1 MESVPNHIVPFEHSI
16 IDNYGPFSS
25 DIYHAAEDDHFN
37 DVHHHHHGDKGEE
50 VLIHH
55 HDFLPPWWAVLENWN
70 IQDDPSDDQQEPPRD
85 YPDPKCWK
93 SQGRNIGLVIAALVV
108 LALVAG
114 ALIYFFWPP
123 PYPGDPSEE
132 CEDLPPR
139 FGKNCEFRCHCLNL
153 TEFCDKQTGRC
164 TSGCMHGW
172 LGESCQIISSVFDK
186 TTLTAR
192 SQSRHTVTCS
202 VYKLWYSW
210 TYVSLAVY
218 NETETLTLINVT
230 QSDVITVSDQR
241 LNATLEKSPRPEEAD
256 TVLFEFEFQEDDCDL
271 IGLYECQFEMTENF
285 NTSFANLSLFVQ
297 ELSSN
302 LQIWNKNEYVQ
313 GAIDNIKCSLQSA
326 SLQQS
331 VSVIF
336 VDRNNITHNSTAVQV
351 SHRVNASNTNCRNW
365 TEFVF
370 QFNATQELHQ
380 LTAKCSM
387 IESTSGILIESD
399 GVVITI
405 VSGIVN
411 VLLEPKH
418 QVGVLGS
425 TVHMFCHANVSN
437 YSWKVIH
444 LDFKNS
450 SLSQRLISVF
460 YNETNK
466 LLGDTINATV
476 ISDNAIVNISYILNI
491 REEAMVCF
499 MDGEYWCDIEFND
512 DTIHTTNDKGTL
524 SVTVRPSITEFLVED
539 YYYSNSN
546 HTLSCTATFGDNST
560 SDLNLQLCS
569 DDSYKPIT
577 DYPAFFISYSSEWV
591 DLEKCSRQKTLLYT
605 FNFTEII
612 NGTSL
617 RCIGTDTDLNE
628 NDSTE
633 CFSLRLQSPVIIKM
647 IPQVLPV
654 GSNITSELVCSIPYK
669 GYEWSFVYILMHSST
684 DSNVMLNVSNDGMI
698 NSYYSRVNG
707 SLSLDDQFI
716 NITVVFDARP
726 GAELC
731 QLNQTYTCDI
741 KLEDSLIGTVAANST
756 VILEI
761 PVTNVNIHMQS
772 QYQYGNEDWINCTT
786 NIMDSSKASMYLEV
800 CYNGSTFLPITNVTS
815 SLEVDAV
822 SDWVNCSLQRMEGYH
837 FHFNS
842 KANVSMRCRV
852 DDHHFNTS
860 LTSRC
865 VLPNI
870 SVPLVHVEIEP
881 KTQEGLLGSSVEIY
895 CHANVSQFKWKVM
908 YLDFKNTTSTQR
920 LISLMHNESSKVIGD
935 MLNATLIRSDVVV
948 NISFVWHILDKSMVC
963 LTDGEYSCHIEFF
976 DDAIQTTSDQ
986 GTLTVSA
993 PPRISNFLV
1002 EDHYISESNHSLS
1015 CTVVY
1020 DANSSIYL
1028 ELQFCNNNTFKP
1040 ITTDPLFTLR
1050 QFPELK
1056 VVGLCISQRTVLY
1069 TFNFTQVSAGLFLR
1083 CSVTDYSL
1091 NINKTTECV
1100 PLFLQPPVRVQM
1112 LPSVLPLRSNV
1123 TTALVCSIPYRG
1135 YAWSSVKIQ
1144 HQNKTDTTDILSLT
1158 NNGSIFSTNSRVNGS
1173 VSMDD
1178 YFINITVVFDARPG
1192 SGLCQLNQT
1201 YTCDINLED
1210 SLIGTVAA
1218 NSTVI
1223 LEIPVSAVNIHMQSQ
1238 YQYGNADWINCTTD
1252 MMDSSKTFMHL
1263 EVCYNESMFLPITN
1277 VTSSLEVDVVSNW
1290 ENCSLQW
1297 MESYR
1302 FHFNSKTNVS
1312 MRCRVDDHYFNTS
1325 VTSRCVL
1332 PNISVPLVQVEIKP
1346 TTLEGLLG
1354 SSVEI
1359 YCHANVSQF
1368 KWKVMH
1374 LDFKNKTSTQRL
1386 VSLMYNESSKVIGDK
1401 FNATLMKSDV
1411 VVNISFVLHIMDKSM
1426 VCLMNGEYSCHIE
1439 FFDDAI
1445 QTTSD
1450 QGTLTV
1456 SAPPRISDFDVKDH
1470 YISESN
1476 HSLGCTAI
1484 FDANSTIDLEL
1495 QFCSNNSFKPIT
1507 ADPVFTLSQVSSFE
1521 VLGMCVRQR
1530 TVLYT
1535 FNFTQVSAGHFLRCS
1550 VTDYSLN
1557 INKTTECVPL
1567 FLQPPVRIQMLPSVL
1582 SLSSNSTTALVCS
1595 IPYRGYPWFSVQ
1607 IQQQNKT
1614 DSNNILS
1621 LTKNSSV
1628 ISSNSRVNGSVSMDD
1643 QFINITVVFDARSGA
1658 GLCQLNQ
1665 TYTCDINL
1673 QDSLIGTVAA
1683 TSTVI
1688 LDIPVTDVNIH
1699 MQPHYQYGIEDWINC
1714 TAKVMESSTTSMY
1727 LEVCHNESSFL
1738 PIEYIT
1744 TVLHNPLSLKSENCS
1759 LEKTQSHR
1767 FIFNSNINVSMR
1779 CRVYDHY
1786 SNSSTT
1792 SVCNR
1797 PNITTAM
1804 VYVELQPEHQT
1815 GLLRSTIEMFCVANV
1830 SNFSWKVIHLDFR
1843 NSTSFRRLVSVFQ
1856 NKSKNILNYDFN
1868 ATVITN
1874 DTNVNIS
1881 YTVHI
1886 SDEAMMCS
1894 MDGEYFCDIELT
1906 DGAIET
1912 TNNKGTLSLPVRPTI
1927 TEFFVKD
1934 FYYSYSNHSLSCTAS
1949 FGDNSTAGLELQLC
1963 LDDSYKPI
1971 TDDPAFTLNHSSDDE
1986 SGECSYRRT
1995 VSYSFSFTQVSN
2007 GTSVRCVGTDNDLN
2021 ENVTTEC
2028 FPLILQPPVRVQML
2042 PSVLPLRSNVTTALV
2057 CSIPYRGYAWSSV
2070 KIQHQNK
2077 TDTTDILSLTNN
2089 GSIFSSNSRVNGSV
2103 SMDDQFIN
2111 ITVVFDARP
2120 GSGLC
2125 QLNQTYTCDI
2135 NLEDSLIGT
2144 VAATSTVILDIPVTD
2159 VNIHMQPHYQYGI
2172 EDWINCT
2179 AKVMDSST
2187 TSMYLEVCHNES
2199 SFLPI
2204 EYITTVLDNP
2214 YSLKSENCSLE
2225 KTQSHRFIFNSNTN
2239 VSMRCRVYDQYSNS
2253 STTSVCNRPNITTAM
2268 VYVELQPEHQ
2278 TGLIRSTIEMFCV
2291 ANVSNFSWKVIHLDF
2306 RNSTSFRRL
2315 VSVFQNKSKNILN
2328 YDFNATVITNDTI
2341 VNISYTVHISDEAM
2355 MCSMDGEYS
2364 CDVELTDGA
2373 IETTNNKGT
2382 LSLPVRPTITE
2393 FFVKD
2398 YYYSYSNH
2406 SLSCTASFG
2415 DNSTA
2420 GLELQLCLD
2429 GSYKPITDDSA
2440 FTLNHSSDDES
2451 GECSYR
2457 RTVSYSFSFTQ
2468 VSNGTSVRCVG
2479 TDNDLNE
2486 NVTTECFPLILQ
2498 PPVLVSMMP
2507 SVLSLSP
2514 NIPVELVC
2522 SIPYR
2527 GYKWSSVNILHQNS
2541 PTLAVIL
2548 NVTNDGEIS
2557 STNERIN
2564 GSVSISEEFINVTVS
2579 FNTSSGSGL
2588 CQLNQSYVCDIDLM
2602 DTSIGTVAANST
2614 LILDIPVSDV
2624 NIHLQPQYEYGTQD
2638 WINCTANVM
2647 DSSAASMILEVCHN
2661 ESTFLPIEDISTI
2674 LENSTISM
2682 NENCSVQLI
2691 RRYHFNFDSN
2701 INVSMRC
2708 SVHDHYYNT
2717 STSSVCMIPNITTPM
2732 VRIEFQ
2738 PKLQV
2743 GLLGS
2748 TVHMFCHAY
2757 VSLFRWKVI
2766 HLQFKNSTSSPIRLI
2781 SILQNNTI
2789 TILDNNINATVV
2801 SKDTTVNI
2809 SYILNIIDESM
2820 VCSMDGE
2827 YSCEIEFTDSAIQ
2840 TTSDKGT
2847 LSVTARPTISQ
2858 FVVQDYYYSNSTHN
2872 LSCTTTF
2879 GDNSTTISEIQ
2890 LCLGAS
2896 FKSILEDPAFTLNQS
2911 SDNEASRKCLRQKTV
2926 LYTFNFTQVSNGT
2939 SVRCVGTDSD
2949 LNENVTTECFPL
2961 ILQPPVLVSM
2971 MPSVLSLRPNIPV
2984 ELVCSIPYRGY
2995 KWSSVYILH
3004 QNSPTLAVILNV
3016 TNDGEI
3022 SSTNERINGS
3032 VSISE
3037 EFINVTV
3044 SFNTS
3049 SGSGLCQLNQS
3060 YVCDIDL
3067 MDTSIGTVAAN
3078 STLILDIPVSD
3089 VKIHLQPQY
3098 EYGTEDWINCTAKVM
3113 DSSAA
3118 SMILEVCHNESTF
3131 LPIEDISTILE
3142 NSTISMNENCSV
3154 QLIRRYHF
3162 NFDSNINV
3170 SMRCSVHDH
3179 YYNTSTSSVC
3189 MIPNITTPMVRV
3201 EFQPKFQV
3209 GLLGSTVQ
3217 MFCNANVSLF
3227 SWKVIHLQFKNSSSS
3242 AIKLISVLHNNTIT
3256 ILDNNINAT
3265 VFSNDTTVNIS
3276 YTLNINDE
3284 SMVCS
3289 MDGKYYCEIE
3299 FTDGA
3304 IQSTSDEGTLSVTAG
3319 PTISQFVVQDYYYSN
3334 SNHSLSCTATFG
3346 DNSTTGLD
3354 IQLCLGSLY
3363 KPILEDPAFTLNQ
3376 SSDNEASG
3384 KCLRQKTVSYT
3395 FSFLQVSNGT
3405 SVRCVGTDDDL
3416 KENATTEC
3424 VPLILQPP
3432 VVCNMMPPV
3441 LFLSPNTDKVFVCS
3455 IPYRGYKWSSVNILQ
3470 QNSSDSTVILSVSS
3484 DRMITSNHTR
3494 INGSVII
3501 HEEYIN
3507 VTVSFDSSSG
3517 SGLCQLNQ
3525 SYVCDINLMDLSIG
3539 THAAYSTL
3547 ILDIPVSDVKI
3558 HLQPQYEYGTEDW
3571 INCTAN
3577 VMDSSA
3583 ASMFLEVCHNE
3594 STSLPVEDIS
3604 TILENSTT
3612 SKNENCSVQLIRLY
3626 RFNFNSNINVSM
3638 QCRVY
3643 DQSSNTSMTS
3653 VCMLPNITT
3662 PIVRV
3667 EFQPNFQV
3675 GLLGSTVQMFCQ
3687 AYVSLFRWKV
3697 IHLQFKNSSSSAIRL
3712 ISVLHNNTITVLDN
3726 NINATVFSNDTSVN
3740 ISYILN
3746 INDESMVCSMDG
3758 EYLCEIEFTDDAIQ
3772 STSDKGTL
3780 SVTAGPTISQFA
3792 VQDYYYSN
3800 SNHSLS
3806 CTATFGDNSTTGL
3819 DIQLC
3824 LGSLYKPILEDPAF
3838 TLNQSSDNEASGKC
3852 LRQKTVSYTFSF
3864 LQVSNGTSVRCL
3876 GTDDDLK
3883 ENATTECVPLILQ
3896 PPVVCNMIPPVLFLS
3911 PNTDKVFI
3919 CSIPYRG
3926 YKWSSVNILQKNSS
3940 DSTVILSVSSDR
3952 MITSNHTRINGSVII
3967 NEEYINVTVSFD
3979 SSSGS
3984 GLCQL
3989 NQSYVCDISLLD
4001 TSIGTTAANS
4011 SIILD
4016 IPMSDV
4022 EIHFQ
4027 TQYEYGTAD
4036 WVNCTASVIDSSA
4049 VFMFLEVCHNEST
4062 FLPIEDIATVLQNL
4076 TTSKGENCSVQKM
4089 QSYLF
4094 ILTSNTN
4101 VSMRCRVDNY
4111 YANTSTTSACIMPN
4125 ITTPLVNIKLQP
4137 EDQVGLLGET
4147 VQMFCSANIS
4157 NFTWTAIHLD
4167 LKNSS
4172 SAKRLV
4178 SVLHNETN
4186 DYIGNLINATII
4198 SNIEILNISYVFN
4211 ITNETIACSM
4221 DGEYSCDI
4229 EFTNNAIQTKS
4240 NKGNLSVTARPTI
4253 TEFVVSDYYFS
4264 ISNHSLSCTAS
4275 FGDDSTLELGLELC
4289 QNSSYK
4295 PITDDPTFTLSHTS
4309 DDKAVDQYTNQ
4320 RTVAYHFNFTQVSNG
4335 TSLRCSAI
4343 AENLNITVVTNCFPV
4358 VLKSPDIAVIVEP
4371 TSQKGLQEATIE
4383 MICHAN
4389 ISNYKWKA
4397 IYLDYANGSTG
4408 RRLMSVLPNDPN
4420 SLIENEVNATF
4431 LSRNEIVNISFA
4443 IRVPKM
4449 MTDCTIELEL
4459 SCIFEFQDE
4468 TVEMRNDTGTVIVQA
4483 PPRNL
4488 AMELQGLYLKYETG
4502 NINCTATLNPNTT
4515 KVFLIGKNALDQIIV
4530 IPTTEE
4536 ITFVEPATKYG
4547 CNSNVR
4553 VEFKVAYP
4561 DLTQYSPWA
4570 CMVED
4575 KDYSKNLTSE
4585 FRIPDMQILN

>member
-1 MESVPNHIVPFEHSI
+1 MEQVHNHIVPFEHSI

-37 DVHHHHHGDKGEE
+37 DVHHHHHGDRGEE
-50 VLIHH
+50 VLVHH
-55 HDFLPPWWAVLENWN
+55 HDFLPPWWAVPENWS
-70 IQDDPSDDQQEPPRD
+70 IDDPSDDQPEPT
-85 YPDPKCWK
+85 PDP
-93 SQGRNIGLVIAALVV
+93 SSGRIIGLVIAALVV

-271 IGLYECQFEMTENF
+271 IGLYECQFEMTDHF
-285 NTSFANLSLFVQ
+285 NTTFANLSLFVQ

-351 SHRVNASNTNCRNW
+351 SHRVNASNINCRNW

-425 TVHMFCHANVSN
+425 TVHMFCHANVSH

-569 DDSYKPIT
+569 DNSYKPIT

-591 DLEKCSRQKTLLYT
+591 DLEKCTRQKTLLYT

-617 RCIGTDTDLNE
+617 RCIGTDTDLNG

-716 NITVVFDARP
+716 NITVIFDARP

-741 KLEDSLIGTVAANST
+741 KLDDSLIGTVAANST

-852 DDHHFNTS
+852 DDHYFNTS

-1020 DANSSIYL
+1020 DANSTINL

-1040 ITTDPLFTLR
+1040 ITTDPLFTTR

-1056 VVGLCISQRTVLY
+1056 VVGLCIRQRTVLY

-1112 LPSVLPLRSNV
+1112 LPSVLLLRSNV
-1123 TTALVCSIPYRG
+1123 TTALLCSIPYRG

-1223 LEIPVSAVNIHMQSQ
+1223 LEIPVSAVIIHMLSQ
-1238 YQYGNADWINCTTD
+1238 YLYGNADWINCTTD
-1252 MMDSSKTFMHL
+1252 MMDSSKTSMHL

-1401 FNATLMKSDV
+1401 FNATMMKSDV

-1426 VCLMNGEYSCHIE
+1426 VCLMDGEYSCHIE

-1595 IPYRGYPWFSVQ
+1595 IPYRGYPWFSVY

-1628 ISSNSRVNGSVSMDD
+1628 ISTNSRVNGSVSMDD

-1688 LDIPVTDVNIH
+1688 LEIPVTDVNIH

-1714 TAKVMESSTTSMY
+1714 TAKVMDSSTTSMY

-1744 TVLHNPLSLKSENCS
+1744 TVLDNPYSLKSENCS

-1815 GLLRSTIEMFCVANV
+1815 GLFRSTIEMFCVANV

-1874 DTNVNIS
+1874 DLIVNIS

-1963 LDDSYKPI
+1963 LDGSYKPI

-2007 GTSVRCVGTDNDLN
+2007 GTSVRCVGTD
-2021 ENVTTEC
+2021 
-2028 FPLILQPPVRVQML
+2028 
-2042 PSVLPLRSNVTTALV
+2042 S
-2057 CSIPYRGYAWSSV
+2057 
-2070 KIQHQNK
+2070 
-2077 TDTTDILSLTNN
+2077 
-2089 GSIFSSNSRVNGSV
+2089 
-2103 SMDDQFIN
+2103 
-2111 ITVVFDARP
+2111 
-2120 GSGLC
+2120 
-2125 QLNQTYTCDI
+2125 
-2135 NLEDSLIGT
+2135 
-2144 VAATSTVILDIPVTD
+2144 
-2159 VNIHMQPHYQYGI
+2159 
-2172 EDWINCT
+2172 
-2179 AKVMDSST
+2179 
-2187 TSMYLEVCHNES
+2187 
-2199 SFLPI
+2199 
-2204 EYITTVLDNP
+2204 
-2214 YSLKSENCSLE
+2214 
-2225 KTQSHRFIFNSNTN
+2225 
-2239 VSMRCRVYDQYSNS
+2239 
-2253 STTSVCNRPNITTAM
+2253 
-2268 VYVELQPEHQ
+2268 
-2278 TGLIRSTIEMFCV
+2278 
-2291 ANVSNFSWKVIHLDF
+2291 
-2306 RNSTSFRRL
+2306 
-2315 VSVFQNKSKNILN
+2315 
-2328 YDFNATVITNDTI
+2328 
-2341 VNISYTVHISDEAM
+2341 
-2355 MCSMDGEYS
+2355 
-2364 CDVELTDGA
+2364 
-2373 IETTNNKGT
+2373 
-2382 LSLPVRPTITE
+2382 
-2393 FFVKD
+2393 
-2398 YYYSYSNH
+2398 
-2406 SLSCTASFG
+2406 
-2415 DNSTA
+2415 
-2420 GLELQLCLD
+2420 
-2429 GSYKPITDDSA
+2429 
-2440 FTLNHSSDDES
+2440 
-2451 GECSYR
+2451 
-2457 RTVSYSFSFTQ
+2457 
-2468 VSNGTSVRCVG
+2468 
-2479 TDNDLNE
+2479 DLNE

-2522 SIPYR
+2522 SIAYR
-2527 GYKWSSVNILHQNS
+2527 GYKWSSVYILHQNS

-2548 NVTNDGEIS
+2548 NVTNDGGIS

-2624 NIHLQPQYEYGTQD
+2624 NIHLQPQYEYGTED

-2708 SVHDHYYNT
+2708 SVRDHYYNT

-2858 FVVQDYYYSNSTHN
+2858 FAVQDYYYRNSNHN
-2872 LSCTTTF
+2872 LSCTATF
-2879 GDNSTTISEIQ
+2879 GDNSTTSSEIQ

-2896 FKSILEDPAFTLNQS
+2896 FKPILEDPAFTLNQS

-2926 LYTFNFTQVSNGT
+2926 SYTFNFTQVSNGT
-2939 SVRCVGTDSD
+2939 SVRCVGTDDD
-2949 LNENVTTECFPL
+2949 LKENDTTECVQL
-2961 ILQPPVLVSM
+2961 ILQPPVVCNM
-2971 MPSVLSLRPNIPV
+2971 MPSVLFLRPNTDQV
-2984 ELVCSIPYRGY
+2984 FVCIIPYRGY
-2995 KWSSVYILH
+2995 KWSSVNILQ
-3004 QNSPTLAVILNV
+3004 QNSSDTTVILSV
-3016 TNDGEI
+3016 SSDGMMI
-3022 SSTNERINGS
+3022 SNHTRINGS
-3032 VSISE
+3032 VFINE
-3037 EFINVTV
+3037 EYINVTV
-3044 SFNTS
+3044 SFDSS

-3060 YVCDIDL
+3060 YVCDINL
-3067 MDTSIGTVAAN
+3067 MDSSVGSVSAN

-3089 VKIHLQPQY
+3089 VKIHLLPQY
-3098 EYGTEDWINCTAKVM
+3098 EYGTKDWINCTANVM
-3113 DSSAA
+3113 DSSAT
-3118 SMILEVCHNESTF
+3118 SMFLEVCHNESTF
-3131 LPIEDISTILE
+3131 LSFEDISTILE
-3142 NSTISMNENCSV
+3142 NSTTSKNENCSV
-3154 QLIRRYHF
+3154 RLIRRYRF
-3162 NFDSNINV
+3162 NFNSNINV
-3170 SMRCSVHDH
+3170 SMRCRVHDH
-3179 YYNTSTSSVC
+3179 FSNTSTTSVC
-3189 MIPNITTPMVRV
+3189 LLPNMTTPMVRV

-3289 MDGKYYCEIE
+3289 MDGEYSCEIE
-3299 FTDGA
+3299 FTDDA
-3304 IQSTSDEGTLSVTAG
+3304 IQSTSDKGTLSVTAG
-3319 PTISQFVVQDYYYSN
+3319 PTISQFAVQDYYYSN
-3334 SNHSLSCTATFG
+3334 SNHSLSCTATFEDNSTTGLDIQLCLGSLFKPILEDPAFTLNQSSDNEASGKCLLQKTVSYTFSFLTVSNGTSVRCVGTDDDLKENATTECVPLILQPPVVCNMMPSVLFLSPNTDKVFVCSIPYRGYKWSSVNILHQNSSDFTVILSVSSDRMITSNHTRINGSVIINEEYINVTVSFDSSSGSGLCQLNQSYVCDINLMDLSIGTHAAYSTLILDIPVSDVNIHLQPQYEYGTEDWINCTANVMDSSVASVFLEVCHNESTSLPVEDISTILENSTTSKNENCSVQLIRLYRFNFNSNINVSMQCRVHDQSSNTSMTSVCMLPNITTPIVRVDFQPNFQVGLLGSTVQMFCQAYVSLFRWKVIHLQFKNSSSSAIRLVSVLHDNTITVLDNNINATVFSNDTSVNISYILNINDESMVCSMDGEYSCEIEFTDDAIQSTSDKGTLSVTAGPTISQFAVQDYYYKHSNHSLSCTATFG

-3354 IQLCLGSLY
+3354 IQVCLGSLY

-3432 VVCNMMPPV
+3432 VVCNMIPPV

-3455 IPYRGYKWSSVNILQ
+3455 IPYRGY
-3470 QNSSDSTVILSVSS
+3470 
-3484 DRMITSNHTR
+3484 
-3494 INGSVII
+3494 
-3501 HEEYIN
+3501 E
-3507 VTVSFDSSSG
+3507 
-3517 SGLCQLNQ
+3517 
-3525 SYVCDINLMDLSIG
+3525 
-3539 THAAYSTL
+3539 
-3547 ILDIPVSDVKI
+3547 
-3558 HLQPQYEYGTEDW
+3558 
-3571 INCTAN
+3571 
-3577 VMDSSA
+3577 
-3583 ASMFLEVCHNE
+3583 
-3594 STSLPVEDIS
+3594 
-3604 TILENSTT
+3604 
-3612 SKNENCSVQLIRLY
+3612 
-3626 RFNFNSNINVSM
+3626 
-3638 QCRVY
+3638 
-3643 DQSSNTSMTS
+3643 
-3653 VCMLPNITT
+3653 
-3662 PIVRV
+3662 
-3667 EFQPNFQV
+3667 
-3675 GLLGSTVQMFCQ
+3675 
-3687 AYVSLFRWKV
+3687 
-3697 IHLQFKNSSSSAIRL
+3697 
-3712 ISVLHNNTITVLDN
+3712 
-3726 NINATVFSNDTSVN
+3726 
-3740 ISYILN
+3740 
-3746 INDESMVCSMDG
+3746 
-3758 EYLCEIEFTDDAIQ
+3758 
-3772 STSDKGTL
+3772 
-3780 SVTAGPTISQFA
+3780 
-3792 VQDYYYSN
+3792 
-3800 SNHSLS
+3800 
-3806 CTATFGDNSTTGL
+3806 
-3819 DIQLC
+3819 
-3824 LGSLYKPILEDPAF
+3824 
-3838 TLNQSSDNEASGKC
+3838 
-3852 LRQKTVSYTFSF
+3852 
-3864 LQVSNGTSVRCL
+3864 
-3876 GTDDDLK
+3876 
-3883 ENATTECVPLILQ
+3883 
-3896 PPVVCNMIPPVLFLS
+3896 
-3911 PNTDKVFI
+3911 
-3919 CSIPYRG
+3919 
-3926 YKWSSVNILQKNSS
+3926 WSSVNILQKYSS
-3940 DSTVILSVSSDR
+3940 DSAVILSVSSDR

-3967 NEEYINVTVSFD
+3967 NEEYINVTVSFN

-4157 NFTWTAIHLD
+4157 NFTWTVIHLD
-4167 LKNSS
+4167 LKNSTS
-4172 SAKRLV
+4172 SKRLV

-4240 NKGNLSVTARPTI
+4240 TKGNLSVTARPTI

-4275 FGDDSTLELGLELC
+4275 FGDDSTLKLGLELC

-4309 DDKAVDQYTNQ
+4309 NDKAVDQCTNQ
-4320 RTVAYHFNFTQVSNG
+4320 RTVAYYFNFTQVSNG

-4383 MICHAN
+4383 IICHAN

-4397 IYLDYANGSTG
+4397 IYLDYANDSTG
-4408 RRLMSVLPNDPN
+4408 RRMISVLPNDSN
-4420 SLIENEVNATF
+4420 SLIKNEVNATV

-4449 MTDCTIELEL
+4449 MTDCTIEVEL
-4459 SCIFEFQDE
+4459 TCIFEFQDE
-4468 TVEMRNDTGTVIVQA
+4468 TVERRNDTGTVIVQA
-4483 PPRNL
+4483 TPRNL
-4488 AMELQGLYLKYETG
+4488 AMELQDLYLTFDPAT
-4502 NINCTATLNPNTT
+4502 INCTATLNPNIT
-4515 KVFLIGKNALDQIIV
+4515 KVFLIGNKTNQIIV

-4536 ITFVEPATKYG
+4536 LTFVEPATKDG
-4547 CNSNVR
+4547 CNPNVR

-4561 DLTQYSPWA
+4561 DWLQYSSWA

-4575 KDYSKNLTSE
+4575 KDYGKNFTSE
-4585 FRIPDMQILN
+4585 FRIPKILIIN

>member
-1 MESVPNHIVPFEHSI
+1 MEPVPSHIVPFEHSI
-16 IDNYGPFSS
+16 IDKYGPLSS
-25 DIYHAAEDDHFN
+25 GIHHAAEDDHFD
-37 DVHHHHHGDKGEE
+37 DVHHHHHGDRGEE
-50 VLIHH
+50 VLVHH
-55 HDFLPPWWAVLENWN
+55 HEFLTPWWTVPENLS
-70 IQDDPSDDQQEPPRD
+70 IDDPSDDQPEPPPD
-85 YPDPKCWK
+85 YPSWWK
-93 SQGRNIGLVIAALVV
+93 SQGRIIGLVIAALVV

-114 ALIYFFWPP
+114 ALLIYFLWPP
-123 PYPGDPSEE
+123 PHPGDPSEE
-132 CEDLPPR
+132 CVDLPPR
-139 FGKNCEFRCHCLNL
+139 FGNNCEFRCHCLNL

-164 TSGCMHGW
+164 ISGCMHGW

-241 LNATLEKSPRPEEAD
+241 LNATLEKSQRPEEAD
-256 TVLFEFEFQEDDCDL
+256 TVSFEFEFQEDDCDL
-271 IGLYECQFEMTENF
+271 TGLYECQFEMTDHF
-285 NTSFANLSLFVQ
+285 NTTFANLSMFVQ
-297 ELSSN
+297 
-302 LQIWNKNEYVQ
+302 
-313 GAIDNIKCSLQSA
+313 ARPNISQ
-326 SLQQS
+326 
-331 VSVIF
+331 F
-336 VDRNNITHNSTAVQV
+336 AVQ
-351 SHRVNASNTNCRNW
+351 
-365 TEFVF
+365 
-370 QFNATQELHQ
+370 
-380 LTAKCSM
+380 
-387 IESTSGILIESD
+387 
-399 GVVITI
+399 
-405 VSGIVN
+405 
-411 VLLEPKH
+411 
-418 QVGVLGS
+418 
-425 TVHMFCHANVSN
+425 
-437 YSWKVIH
+437 
-444 LDFKNS
+444 
-450 SLSQRLISVF
+450 
-460 YNETNK
+460 
-466 LLGDTINATV
+466 
-476 ISDNAIVNISYILNI
+476 
-491 REEAMVCF
+491 
-499 MDGEYWCDIEFND
+499 
-512 DTIHTTNDKGTL
+512 
-524 SVTVRPSITEFLVED
+524 D
-539 YYYSNSN
+539 YYY
-546 HTLSCTATFGDNST
+546 
-560 SDLNLQLCS
+560 
-569 DDSYKPIT
+569 
-577 DYPAFFISYSSEWV
+577 
-591 DLEKCSRQKTLLYT
+591 
-605 FNFTEII
+605 
-612 NGTSL
+612 
-617 RCIGTDTDLNE
+617 
-628 NDSTE
+628 
-633 CFSLRLQSPVIIKM
+633 
-647 IPQVLPV
+647 
-654 GSNITSELVCSIPYK
+654 
-669 GYEWSFVYILMHSST
+669 
-684 DSNVMLNVSNDGMI
+684 
-698 NSYYSRVNG
+698 
-707 SLSLDDQFI
+707 
-716 NITVVFDARP
+716 
-726 GAELC
+726 
-731 QLNQTYTCDI
+731 
-741 KLEDSLIGTVAANST
+741 
-756 VILEI
+756 
-761 PVTNVNIHMQS
+761 
-772 QYQYGNEDWINCTT
+772 
-786 NIMDSSKASMYLEV
+786 
-800 CYNGSTFLPITNVTS
+800 
-815 SLEVDAV
+815 
-822 SDWVNCSLQRMEGYH
+822 
-837 FHFNS
+837 
-842 KANVSMRCRV
+842 
-852 DDHHFNTS
+852 
-860 LTSRC
+860 
-865 VLPNI
+865 
-870 SVPLVHVEIEP
+870 
-881 KTQEGLLGSSVEIY
+881 
-895 CHANVSQFKWKVM
+895 
-908 YLDFKNTTSTQR
+908 
-920 LISLMHNESSKVIGD
+920 
-935 MLNATLIRSDVVV
+935 
-948 NISFVWHILDKSMVC
+948 
-963 LTDGEYSCHIEFF
+963 
-976 DDAIQTTSDQ
+976 
-986 GTLTVSA
+986 
-993 PPRISNFLV
+993 
-1002 EDHYISESNHSLS
+1002 
-1015 CTVVY
+1015 
-1020 DANSSIYL
+1020 
-1028 ELQFCNNNTFKP
+1028 
-1040 ITTDPLFTLR
+1040 
-1050 QFPELK
+1050 
-1056 VVGLCISQRTVLY
+1056 
-1069 TFNFTQVSAGLFLR
+1069 
-1083 CSVTDYSL
+1083 
-1091 NINKTTECV
+1091 
-1100 PLFLQPPVRVQM
+1100 
-1112 LPSVLPLRSNV
+1112 
-1123 TTALVCSIPYRG
+1123 
-1135 YAWSSVKIQ
+1135 
-1144 HQNKTDTTDILSLT
+1144 
-1158 NNGSIFSTNSRVNGS
+1158 
-1173 VSMDD
+1173 
-1178 YFINITVVFDARPG
+1178 
-1192 SGLCQLNQT
+1192 
-1201 YTCDINLED
+1201 
-1210 SLIGTVAA
+1210 
-1218 NSTVI
+1218 
-1223 LEIPVSAVNIHMQSQ
+1223 
-1238 YQYGNADWINCTTD
+1238 
-1252 MMDSSKTFMHL
+1252 
-1263 EVCYNESMFLPITN
+1263 
-1277 VTSSLEVDVVSNW
+1277 
-1290 ENCSLQW
+1290 
-1297 MESYR
+1297 
-1302 FHFNSKTNVS
+1302 
-1312 MRCRVDDHYFNTS
+1312 
-1325 VTSRCVL
+1325 
-1332 PNISVPLVQVEIKP
+1332 
-1346 TTLEGLLG
+1346 
-1354 SSVEI
+1354 
-1359 YCHANVSQF
+1359 
-1368 KWKVMH
+1368 
-1374 LDFKNKTSTQRL
+1374 
-1386 VSLMYNESSKVIGDK
+1386 
-1401 FNATLMKSDV
+1401 
-1411 VVNISFVLHIMDKSM
+1411 
-1426 VCLMNGEYSCHIE
+1426 
-1439 FFDDAI
+1439 
-1445 QTTSD
+1445 
-1450 QGTLTV
+1450 
-1456 SAPPRISDFDVKDH
+1456 
-1470 YISESN
+1470 
-1476 HSLGCTAI
+1476 
-1484 FDANSTIDLEL
+1484 
-1495 QFCSNNSFKPIT
+1495 
-1507 ADPVFTLSQVSSFE
+1507 
-1521 VLGMCVRQR
+1521 
-1530 TVLYT
+1530 
-1535 FNFTQVSAGHFLRCS
+1535 
-1550 VTDYSLN
+1550 
-1557 INKTTECVPL
+1557 
-1567 FLQPPVRIQMLPSVL
+1567 
-1582 SLSSNSTTALVCS
+1582 
-1595 IPYRGYPWFSVQ
+1595 
-1607 IQQQNKT
+1607 
-1614 DSNNILS
+1614 
-1621 LTKNSSV
+1621 
-1628 ISSNSRVNGSVSMDD
+1628 
-1643 QFINITVVFDARSGA
+1643 
-1658 GLCQLNQ
+1658 
-1665 TYTCDINL
+1665 
-1673 QDSLIGTVAA
+1673 
-1683 TSTVI
+1683 
-1688 LDIPVTDVNIH
+1688 
-1699 MQPHYQYGIEDWINC
+1699 
-1714 TAKVMESSTTSMY
+1714 
-1727 LEVCHNESSFL
+1727 
-1738 PIEYIT
+1738 
-1744 TVLHNPLSLKSENCS
+1744 
-1759 LEKTQSHR
+1759 
-1767 FIFNSNINVSMR
+1767 
-1779 CRVYDHY
+1779 
-1786 SNSSTT
+1786 
-1792 SVCNR
+1792 
-1797 PNITTAM
+1797 
-1804 VYVELQPEHQT
+1804 
-1815 GLLRSTIEMFCVANV
+1815 
-1830 SNFSWKVIHLDFR
+1830 R
-1843 NSTSFRRLVSVFQ
+1843 N
-1856 NKSKNILNYDFN
+1856 
-1868 ATVITN
+1868 
-1874 DTNVNIS
+1874 
-1881 YTVHI
+1881 
-1886 SDEAMMCS
+1886 
-1894 MDGEYFCDIELT
+1894 
-1906 DGAIET
+1906 
-1912 TNNKGTLSLPVRPTI
+1912 
-1927 TEFFVKD
+1927 
-1934 FYYSYSNHSLSCTAS
+1934 SNHSLSCTA
-1949 FGDNSTAGLELQLC
+1949 T
-1963 LDDSYKPI
+1963 
-1971 TDDPAFTLNHSSDDE
+1971 
-1986 SGECSYRRT
+1986 
-1995 VSYSFSFTQVSN
+1995 
-2007 GTSVRCVGTDNDLN
+2007 
-2021 ENVTTEC
+2021 
-2028 FPLILQPPVRVQML
+2028 
-2042 PSVLPLRSNVTTALV
+2042 
-2057 CSIPYRGYAWSSV
+2057 
-2070 KIQHQNK
+2070 
-2077 TDTTDILSLTNN
+2077 
-2089 GSIFSSNSRVNGSV
+2089 
-2103 SMDDQFIN
+2103 
-2111 ITVVFDARP
+2111 FD
-2120 GSGLC
+2120 
-2125 QLNQTYTCDI
+2125 
-2135 NLEDSLIGT
+2135 
-2144 VAATSTVILDIPVTD
+2144 
-2159 VNIHMQPHYQYGI
+2159 
-2172 EDWINCT
+2172 
-2179 AKVMDSST
+2179 
-2187 TSMYLEVCHNES
+2187 
-2199 SFLPI
+2199 
-2204 EYITTVLDNP
+2204 
-2214 YSLKSENCSLE
+2214 
-2225 KTQSHRFIFNSNTN
+2225 
-2239 VSMRCRVYDQYSNS
+2239 
-2253 STTSVCNRPNITTAM
+2253 
-2268 VYVELQPEHQ
+2268 
-2278 TGLIRSTIEMFCV
+2278 
-2291 ANVSNFSWKVIHLDF
+2291 
-2306 RNSTSFRRL
+2306 
-2315 VSVFQNKSKNILN
+2315 
-2328 YDFNATVITNDTI
+2328 
-2341 VNISYTVHISDEAM
+2341 
-2355 MCSMDGEYS
+2355 
-2364 CDVELTDGA
+2364 
-2373 IETTNNKGT
+2373 
-2382 LSLPVRPTITE
+2382 
-2393 FFVKD
+2393 
-2398 YYYSYSNH
+2398 
-2406 SLSCTASFG
+2406 
-2415 DNSTA
+2415 
-2420 GLELQLCLD
+2420 
-2429 GSYKPITDDSA
+2429 
-2440 FTLNHSSDDES
+2440 
-2451 GECSYR
+2451 
-2457 RTVSYSFSFTQ
+2457 
-2468 VSNGTSVRCVG
+2468 
-2479 TDNDLNE
+2479 
-2486 NVTTECFPLILQ
+2486 
-2498 PPVLVSMMP
+2498 
-2507 SVLSLSP
+2507 
-2514 NIPVELVC
+2514 
-2522 SIPYR
+2522 
-2527 GYKWSSVNILHQNS
+2527 
-2541 PTLAVIL
+2541 
-2548 NVTNDGEIS
+2548 
-2557 STNERIN
+2557 
-2564 GSVSISEEFINVTVS
+2564 
-2579 FNTSSGSGL
+2579 
-2588 CQLNQSYVCDIDLM
+2588 
-2602 DTSIGTVAANST
+2602 
-2614 LILDIPVSDV
+2614 
-2624 NIHLQPQYEYGTQD
+2624 
-2638 WINCTANVM
+2638 
-2647 DSSAASMILEVCHN
+2647 
-2661 ESTFLPIEDISTI
+2661 
-2674 LENSTISM
+2674 
-2682 NENCSVQLI
+2682 
-2691 RRYHFNFDSN
+2691 
-2701 INVSMRC
+2701 
-2708 SVHDHYYNT
+2708 
-2717 STSSVCMIPNITTPM
+2717 
-2732 VRIEFQ
+2732 
-2738 PKLQV
+2738 
-2743 GLLGS
+2743 
-2748 TVHMFCHAY
+2748 
-2757 VSLFRWKVI
+2757 
-2766 HLQFKNSTSSPIRLI
+2766 
-2781 SILQNNTI
+2781 
-2789 TILDNNINATVV
+2789 
-2801 SKDTTVNI
+2801 
-2809 SYILNIIDESM
+2809 
-2820 VCSMDGE
+2820 
-2827 YSCEIEFTDSAIQ
+2827 
-2840 TTSDKGT
+2840 
-2847 LSVTARPTISQ
+2847 
-2858 FVVQDYYYSNSTHN
+2858 
-2872 LSCTTTF
+2872 
-2879 GDNSTTISEIQ
+2879 DNSTTSSEIQ
-2890 LCLGAS
+2890 LCLSTS

-2911 SDNEASRKCLRQKTV
+2911 SDNAASKKCLRQKTV

-2939 SVRCVGTDSD
+2939 SVRCVGTDDD
-2949 LNENVTTECFPL
+2949 LKENVTTECAQL
-2961 ILQPPVLVSM
+2961 ILQPPVVSNM
-2971 MPSVLSLRPNIPV
+2971 MPSVLFLSPNTDKV
-2984 ELVCSIPYRGY
+2984 FVCSIPYRGY
-2995 KWSSVYILH
+2995 KWSSVNIL
-3004 QNSPTLAVILNV
+3004 QKNSSDSAVILSV
-3016 TNDGEI
+3016 SSDGMMI
-3022 SSTNERINGS
+3022 SNHNRIHGS
-3032 VSISE
+3032 VIINE
-3037 EFINVTV
+3037 EYINVTV
-3044 SFNTS
+3044 SFNSS

-3060 YVCDIDL
+3060 YVCDINL
-3067 MDTSIGTVAAN
+3067 MDTSIGTTAANSTLILDIPVSDVEIHLQPQYEYGTQDWINCTANVMDSSAASVFLEVCHNESTFLPVEDTSTILENSTISKNENCSVQLKRRYRFNFNTNINVSMRCSVHDKYSNTSTTSACVLPNITTPMVRVELQPKFQVGLLGSTVHMFCHANVSHFSWKVFHLQFKNSSSSLIRLISVLQNYTNIILGNDINATVYSNDATVNISYTLNINDESMVCSMDGEYSCEIEFTDGAIQTTSDKGTLSVTARPTISQFAVQDYYYRNSNHSLSCTATFGNNSTTGLEIQLCLGTLYKHILEDPAFTLNQTSDNESSRKCLRQKAVSYTFSFTQVSNGTSVRCVGKDDDLKENVTTECTQLILQPPVVCNMMPSVLFLSPNTDKVFVCSIPYRGYKWSSVNILQQNSSDSTVILSVSSDGMMISNHNRINGSVIINDEYINVTVSFDSSSGSGLCQLNQSYVCDINLMDTSIGSTAANSTLILDIPVSDVEIHLQPQYEYGTQDWINCTANVMDSSAASVFLEVCHNESTFLPVEDTSTILENSTISKNENCSVQLKRRYRFNFNSNINVSIRCSVHDKYSNTSTTSACVLPNITTPMVRVELQPKFQVGLLGSTVPMFCHANVSHFSWKVIHLQFKNSSSSLIKLISVLQNYTNIILGNDINATVFSNDATVNISYTLNTNDESMVCSMDGEYSCEIEFTDDAIQSTSDKGTLSVTARPTISQFAVQDYYYRNSNHSLSCTATFGDNSTTGLEIQLCLGTLYKHILEDPAFTLNQSSDNESSRKCLRQKTVSYTFSFTQVSNGTSVRCVGTDDDLKENVTTECVQLILQPPVVCNMMPSVLFLSPNTDKVFVCSIPYKGYKWSSVNILQKNSSDSAVILSVSSDGMIILNHTRINGSVIINEEYINVTVSFDSNSGSGLCQLNQSYVCDINLIDTSIGSTAANSTLILDIPVSDVEIHLQPQYEYGTQDWINCTANVMDSSAASVFLEVCHNESTFLPVEDTSTILENSTISKNENCSVQLKRRYRFNFNSNINVSIRCSVHDKYSNTSTTSACVLPNITTPIVRVELQPKFQVGLLGSMVHMFCHANVSHFSWKVIHLQFKNSSSSLIKLISVLQNYTNTILGNDINATVFSNDTTVNISYILNINDESMVCSMDGEYSCEIEFTDDAIQSTSDKGTLSVTARPIISQFAVQDYYYRNSNHSLTCTATFGDNSTTGLEIQLCLDTLYKHILEDPTFTLHQTSDNESSRKCLRQKTVSYTFSFTQVSNGTSVRCVGTDDNLKENVTTECAQLILQPPVVCNMMPSVLFLSPNTDKVFVCSIPYRGYKWSSVNILQQNSSDSTVILSVSSDGMMITNHTRIHGSVIINEEYINVTVSFDSSSGSGLCQLNQSYVCDINLMDTSIGTTAANSTLILDIPVSDVEIHLQPQYEYGTQDWINCTANVMDSSAASVFLEVCHNESTFLPFEDTSTILENSTISKNENCSVQLKRRYRFNFNSNINVSIRCSVHDKYSNTSTTSACVLPNITTPIVRVELQPKFQVGLLGSTVHMFCHANVSHFSWKVIHLQFKNSSSSLIRLISVLQNYTNIILGNDINATVFSNDTTVNISYTLNINDESMVCSMDGEYSCEIEFTDDAIQSTSDKGTLSVTARPTISQFAVQDYYYRNSNHNLSCTATFGDNSTTSSEIQLCLGTSFKPILEDPAFTLNQSSDNEASRKCLRHKTVSYTFNFTQVSNGTSVRCVGTDDDLKENDTTECVQLILQPPVVCNMMPSVLFLRPNTDQVFVCSIPYRGYKWSSVNILQQNSSDTTVILSVSSDGMMISNHTRINGSVFINEEYINVTVSFDSSSGSGLCQLNQSYVCDINLMDSSVGSVSAN

-3089 VKIHLQPQY
+3089 VKIHLLPQY
-3098 EYGTEDWINCTAKVM
+3098 EYGTKDWINCTANVM
-3113 DSSAA
+3113 DSSAT
-3118 SMILEVCHNESTF
+3118 SMFLEVCHNESTS
-3131 LPIEDISTILE
+3131 LPVEDISTILQ
-3142 NSTISMNENCSV
+3142 NSTTSKNENCSV
-3154 QLIRRYHF
+3154 QLIRRYGF
-3162 NFDSNINV
+3162 NFNSNINV

-3179 YYNTSTSSVC
+3179 FSNTSTASIC
-3189 MIPNITTPMVRV
+3189 LLPNMTTPIVRV